1 MYVIFELEFALTSN
15 FTNKNYALESEERSR
30 VIIIINDILTILYN
44 FTFVELYQERIKYL
58 SGNWMNLACTP
69 TLREVNQINSQG
81 TAHQNK
87 QTVKNRAKLMLSYHN
102 PISSRRKKSFLGF

>member
-1 MYVIFELEFALTSN
+1 MP
-15 FTNKNYALESEERSR
+15 LESEERSR

-58 SGNWMNLACTP
+58 SGNWMNPACTP

-87 QTVKNRAKLMLSYHN
+87 QTVKNRAKLMLSYRN